1 MTGDKDL
8 KIWEGIYQ
16 SFADARGD
24 TGVFEQNVWLEKVM
38 DRARS
43 ALTASRGDVSI
54 APVAETREYALP
66 FIAAVAAQR
75 GVRLRILDFGGGLG
89 SSFIPLVKMLPTGQE
104 LEFVIVENEAICK
117 AGDELFAND
126 SRVRFRSDIP
136 PSDEHYEIVHCGSSI
151 HYVDDWIEVLG
162 QFSRAKPQ
170 YMIFAD
176 LPAAEN
182 KSFVTTQKYYGSRIP
197 VRFWNI
203 EEFKSQVCS
212 FGYRLVMQSRYH
224 GAYLD
229 KVSLPVFPESECD
242 LAYFSQLVFR
252 SVPEAGASAPR

>member
-151 HYVDDWIEVLG
+151 SLRGRLD
-162 QFSRAKPQ
+162 R
-170 YMIFAD
+170 
-176 LPAAEN
+176 
-182 KSFVTTQKYYGSRIP
+182 GSRTIFEGQTP
-197 VRFWNI
+197 IYDICR
-203 EEFKSQVCS
+203 S
-212 FGYRLVMQSRYH
+212 SRCRKQIICDNAEILREPNS
-224 GAYLD
+224 GAILEY
-229 KVSLPVFPESECD
+229 
-242 LAYFSQLVFR
+242 
-252 SVPEAGASAPR
+252 